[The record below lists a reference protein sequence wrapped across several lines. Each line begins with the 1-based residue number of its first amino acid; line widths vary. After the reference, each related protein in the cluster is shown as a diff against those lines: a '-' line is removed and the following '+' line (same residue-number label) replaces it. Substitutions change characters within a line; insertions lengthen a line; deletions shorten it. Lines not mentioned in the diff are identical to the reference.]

1 MSARLLNESL
11 SLLSPLFVV
20 LSTYQRKRWTQKG
33 LLGGIWR
40 WARGKEGVPFRCG
53 GEQRSLFVWI
63 HEGAESE
70 QPALAGCSLSS
81 PLSDRRFR
89 AAPAYLGSRPVL
101 RPFSLIG
108 LAHRALARGAAVD
121 EVLPPSGL
129 VADMVVG
136 VCLESVHYH
145 ECQHACFNQEPSSIT
160 NTALLN
166 GKTFPHFNYSSSC
179 FHAACL
185 AWNMVFGV
193 TLFADV
199 FSGLFFFGNL

>member
-1 MSARLLNESL
+1 MDTKELI
-11 SLLSPLFVV
+11 
-20 LSTYQRKRWTQKG
+20 
-33 LLGGIWR
+33 GGDVKMGEGE
-40 WARGKEGVPFRCG
+40 RGNPVQMRRRAALAAC
-53 GEQRSLFVWI
+53 L
-63 HEGAESE
+63 SE

-89 AAPAYLGSRPVL
+89 VAPAYLGSRPVL
-101 RPFSLIG
+101 RPFCFIG

-166 GKTFPHFNYSSSC
+166 GKTFPHFNSSSSC
-179 FHAACL
+179 FHAVCL
-185 AWNMVFGV
+185 A
-193 TLFADV
+193 
-199 FSGLFFFGNL
+199 

>member
-1 MSARLLNESL
+1 MSAKLLNESL
-11 SLLSPLFVV
+11 SLFSPLFVV
-20 LSTYQRKRWTQKG
+20 LSTYQRKRWSQKS
-33 LLGGIWR
+33 LLGGYEDG
-40 WARGKEGVPFRCG
+40 RGGKRESCSDVEEQHILPVCLKSWGGWERTASSGRLSPPSDLRC
-53 GEQRSLFVWI
+53 RV
-63 HEGAESE
+63 
-70 QPALAGCSLSS
+70 
-81 PLSDRRFR
+81 
-89 AAPAYLGSRPVL
+89 APAYLGYCPVH
-101 RPFSLIG
+101 RPFCLIG

-166 GKTFPHFNYSSSC
+166 GKTFPRFNYSSSC

-185 AWNMVFGV
+185 VWNIVFGV
-193 TLFADV
+193 ALFTDI
-199 FSGLFFFGNL
+199 FPGLFW

>member
-1 MSARLLNESL
+1 MSAKPLNESL
-11 SLLSPLFVV
+11 SLFSPLFVV
-20 LSTYQRKRWTQKG
+20 LSTYQRKRWTQKS

-40 WARGKEGVPFRCG
+40 WARGKEGVLFRCG
-53 GEQRSLFVWI
+53 GEQRSLPVCLKSWGGW
-63 HEGAESE
+63 EGTASS
-70 QPALAGCSLSS
+70 GRLS
-81 PLSDRRFR
+81 PPSDLRCRV
-89 AAPAYLGSRPVL
+89 APAYLGSRPVL
-101 RPFSLIG
+101 RPFCLIG

-166 GKTFPHFNYSSSC
+166 GKTFPRFNYSSSC
-179 FHAACL
+179 FNAACL
-185 AWNMVFGV
+185 AWNIVFGV
-193 TLFADV
+193 ALFTDI
-199 FSGLFFFGNL
+199 FPGLFW

>member
-11 SLLSPLFVV
+11 SLLSLLFVV

-33 LLGGIWR
+33 LLGGYEDG
-40 WARGKEGVPFRCG
+40 RGGKLES
-53 GEQRSLFVWI
+53 RSDAEESSAACLVVWM
-63 HEGAESE
+63 HEGAERE
-70 QPALAGCSLSS
+70 QPALAGGSLSS
-81 PLSDRRFR
+81 PPSDPPFPV
-89 AAPAYLGSRPVL
+89 APAYLGSRPLL
-101 RPFSLIG
+101 RPFCLIG

-166 GKTFPHFNYSSSC
+166 GKTFPHFNSSSC
-179 FHAACL
+179 FLAACL
-185 AWNMVFGV
+185 AWNIVFGV
-193 TLFADV
+193 TLFTDV
-199 FSGLFFFGNL
+199 FLGFFLGNL